1 MFAVL
6 GMNAV
11 IGRTLSDD
19 DDRPNNPNP
28 VAVISYN
35 LWKNKFGLDPSVLGK
50 SITID
55 DEIITIVGVAP
66 QAFTGVEVGSVSD
79 VWYPIWMMAKTAN
92 GAARFTRFS
101 SWWIT
106 MLGRLKTGVSIK
118 QGQAEI
124 DVIYHQML
132 VEQAGPA
139 FNKASADA
147 QAEYLNRRIELQP
160 GGAGFSRLRKKFTQP
175 LYILMTTVGLVLL
188 IACANVAN
196 LLLARAATRQKEIAV
211 RLAIGAGRFRLIRQ
225 LLTESV
231 LLSVLGGALGLVF
244 SVWASRLLV
253 NYVTS
258 GQRVVTLDLHLDF
271 TVLSFTLGISILTG
285 ILFGLAPALR
295 ATGFDLIPA
304 LKNSS
309 TSLGAGKINL
319 SIDKIL

>member
-1 MFAVL
+1 MQRRLSNLFETTIGDIRYGFRCLLKSPVFTVVAVLSLALGIGANTAMFSMINVLLLRQLPAKDPGRLVLFIPIAPHSDGFNMPYPVMERLRKDGKSFDSVFASAGATSFRLDATGAGNAGKGEIMRAEGVSGGMFAVL
-6 GMNAV
+6 GINAI
-11 IGRTLSDD
+11 IGRTLSED
-19 DDRPNNPNP
+19 DDRQNNPNP

-35 LWKNKFGLDPSVLGK
+35 LWKTKFGLDPSVLGK

-66 QAFTGVEVGSVSD
+66 PAFTGVEVGSVSD
-79 VWYPIWMMAKTAN
+79 VWYPIWMMAKTPN

-160 GGAGFSRLRKKFTQP
+160 GGAGFSRLRKKFAQP
-175 LYILMTTVGLVLL
+175 LRTQKRRSFLL
-188 IACANVAN
+188 
-196 LLLARAATRQKEIAV
+196 R
-211 RLAIGAGRFRLIRQ
+211 
-225 LLTESV
+225 
-231 LLSVLGGALGLVF
+231 
-244 SVWASRLLV
+244 
-253 NYVTS
+253 
-258 GQRVVTLDLHLDF
+258 H
-271 TVLSFTLGISILTG
+271 
-285 ILFGLAPALR
+285 
-295 ATGFDLIPA
+295 
-304 LKNSS
+304 
-309 TSLGAGKINL
+309 
-319 SIDKIL
+319 